1 MYPEFKGF
9 VVMVTGAASGIG
21 LAVARQFI
29 EEEAVVISPDID
41 EAGLGKAA
49 AELGDKFIPYTC
61 DISKADKV
69 AGLAAFVR
77 DGYGR
82 LDVLVNN
89 AAMGKLTAIDAMT
102 EEDFYYHY
110 EVDVKGAMLMIT
122 SMLPLLR
129 ESAYPSIVN
138 MSSSAALVEHVNHH
152 FLYSTAKAAVLK
164 YTMHL
169 ARDLPGIRA
178 NAILP
183 GWVDTPIYERAGFER
198 SFVEQVYEKAVKHI
212 PAGRIAMPDDIANA
226 ILFLCSKKASYVNGA
241 ALQVDGGYLT
251 GADWGFPF

>member
-1 MYPEFKGF
+1 MYPEFDGF

-21 LAVARQFI
+21 LETARQFI
-29 EEEAVVISPDID
+29 GEGAVVISPDID
-41 EAGLGKAA
+41 EAGLEKAA
-49 AELGDKFIPYTC
+49 AELGEKYIPRVC
-61 DISKADKV
+61 DISKADRIAEL
-69 AGLAAFVR
+69 AGFIK
-77 DGYGR
+77 DEYGR

-89 AAMGKLTAIDAMT
+89 AAMGKLTAIDVMT

-110 EVDVKGAMLMIT
+110 EVDVKGAMLMVT
-122 SMLPLLR
+122 NLLPMLK

-138 MSSSAALVEHVNHH
+138 ISSSAALVEHVNFH

-169 ARDLPGIRA
+169 ARDLRGIRA
-178 NAILP
+178 NAVLP
-183 GWVDTPIYERAGFER
+183 GWVDTPIYERAGFDR
-198 SFVEQVYEKAVKHI
+198 GFVEQVYEKAVNYI
-212 PAGRIAMPDDIANA
+212 PAGRIAMPEDIANV

-251 GADWGFPF
+251 AADWGFPF